1 MPGPE
6 QSARRSLAICG
17 VSPVAPP
24 FTLQAEVAP
33 LGFDTT
39 LSSAGDALIALTGE
53 LDLSG
58 APALEHEIA
67 KLAARPDVERVIL
80 DLRGLEFL
88 DSSGLRVVALAERL
102 LGGGGRS
109 LVLVRGNEN
118 VQRVF
123 EITRMVE
130 RLQFVDDPGLN
141 GRGS

>member
-1 MPGPE
+1 
-6 QSARRSLAICG
+6 
-17 VSPVAPP
+17 
-24 FTLQAEVAP
+24 VAP
-33 LGFDTT
+33 LDFDTT

-67 KLAARPDVERVIL
+67 RLAARPGVERVFL

-102 LGGGGRS
+102 LSGGGRS
-109 LVLVRGNEN
+109 LILVRGSEN

-130 RLQFVDDPGLN
+130 RLQFVDDPELN
-141 GRGS
+141 GGVS